1 MGKEVIQL
9 SLETLDPTTVENGVP
24 KIENDLGKVA
34 RFVGETDP
42 AQLTDQ
48 QIVSA
53 LSELGHDAS
62 IVIWESGKVEKP

>member
-1 MGKEVIQL
+1 MGKEVNQL
-9 SLETLDPTTVENGVP
+9 KEQISGPMTVEQGVP
-24 KIENDLGKVA
+24 RIENDLAKVA
-34 RFVGETDP
+34 RYMGETNP

-62 IVIWESGKVEKP
+62 IVIWECGKVEKP